1 MQTNYSN
8 LILTNTGLLIT
19 SLALIAILVAALVF
33 VIKVKHVQRSKTS

>member
-8 LILTNTGLLIT
+8 LILSNAGLLIT

-33 VIKVKHVQRSKTS
+33 VIKVKHVRRSKTS